1 MGYHE
6 YCKTWVSLIRETL
19 LNQMV
24 QENIPQSVI
33 KKPKVAGHLMNGK
46 KKKVYENCI
55 FLLEADQINSA
66 KVKIKRIP

>member
-1 MGYHE
+1 MGFSYKRDFTE
-6 YCKTWVSLIRETL
+6 SNGAGKYCAVT
-19 LNQMV
+19 
-24 QENIPQSVI
+24 VI